1 MKSETVEYS
10 PNEPFAVSLVGDKPS
25 PPRVFGSPARYVQ
38 GAGVI
43 DHAGHYLSRLG
54 FTHCAVLLSARS
66 LQAEGGR
73 LMESLAG
80 AGIPAQ
86 TAIFNGECSLQEI
99 DSHLAVL
106 RELPNPVDGLV
117 AVGGGKV
124 VDAGR
129 AIAHRLRVPL
139 AVVPSLASNDAPCA
153 AVSVIYTPEGVTAD
167 AEIYDENPRL
177 VLVDTGVV
185 AQADERYLVAGMG
198 DAMATW
204 YEASACARTPGGVN
218 VFGGRPT
225 LAGTALA
232 ELCARTIYEDGAS
245 ALEAVRHSRV
255 SEPLERVVEANTLLS
270 GLGYESGGLS
280 VAHGVAQGYTVIER
294 VHRHYLHGEM
304 VAMGVLAQ
312 LMLESSTDEAQKAAG
327 FFASVGLPVHL
338 AQLSL
343 SAEDQDELQA
353 VVEATL
359 AFPFIGNMPDEV
371 TAENLLAALLAA
383 DRLGRNVVQQARR

>member
-1 MKSETVEYS
+1 MTSETVEYS
-10 PNEPFAVSLVGDKPS
+10 PKEPFAVSLVEDQQLL
-25 PPRVFGSPARYVQ
+25 PRVFGSPARYVQ

-43 DHAGHYLSRLG
+43 DHAAHYLSRLG
-54 FTHCAVLLSARS
+54 FNCCAVLLSARS

-80 AGIPAQ
+80 AAIPAR

-99 DSHLAVL
+99 DSHVAAL
-106 RELPNPVDGLV
+106 RDSSDPVDGIV

-129 AIAHRLRVPL
+129 AIAHRLGVPL

-177 VLVDTGVV
+177 VLVDTEVI

-204 YEASACARTPGGVN
+204 YEASACARTPAGVN

-232 ELCARTIYEDGAS
+232 ELCAKTIYEDGAA
-245 ALEAVRHSRV
+245 ALEAVRDSRV
-255 SEPLERVVEANTLLS
+255 SEPLERVIEANTLLS

-312 LMLESSTDEAQKAAG
+312 LMLESLADEAQEVAG
-327 FFASVGLPVHL
+327 FFVSVGLPVHL

-343 SAEDQDELQA
+343 SAEDQSELQA
-353 VVEATL
+353 VVEASL
-359 AFPFIGNMPDEV
+359 AFPFISNMPDEV
-371 TAENLLAALLAA
+371 TAEKLLSALLAA
-383 DRLGRNVVQQARR
+383 DRLGRSVAEPSHS

>member
-1 MKSETVEYS
+1 MTSETVEYS
-10 PNEPFAVSLVGDKPS
+10 PKEPFALPLMEDRQLL
-25 PPRVFGSPARYVQ
+25 PRVFGSPARYVQ

-43 DHAGHYLSRLG
+43 DHAGHYLARLG
-54 FTHCAVLLSARS
+54 FNCCAVLLSVRS

-80 AGIPAQ
+80 AAIPAR

-99 DSHLAVL
+99 DTHVAAL
-106 RELPNPVDGLV
+106 RDTSDPVDGIV

-129 AIAHRLRVPL
+129 AIAHRLGVPL

-177 VLVDTGVV
+177 VLVDTEVI

-204 YEASACARTPGGVN
+204 YEASACARTPAGVN

-232 ELCARTIYEDGAS
+232 ELCAKTIYDDGAA
-245 ALEAVRHSRV
+245 ALEAVRDSRV
-255 SEPLERVVEANTLLS
+255 SEPLERVIEANTLLS

-312 LMLESSTDEAQKAAG
+312 LMLESLVDEAQKVAG
-327 FFASVGLPVHL
+327 FFVSVGLPVHL

-343 SAEDQDELQA
+343 SAEDQSELRS
-353 VVEATL
+353 VVDASL
-359 AFPFIGNMPDEV
+359 AFPFISNMPDEV
-371 TAENLLAALLAA
+371 TAEKLLSALLAA
-383 DRLGRNVVQQARR
+383 DRLGRNVA